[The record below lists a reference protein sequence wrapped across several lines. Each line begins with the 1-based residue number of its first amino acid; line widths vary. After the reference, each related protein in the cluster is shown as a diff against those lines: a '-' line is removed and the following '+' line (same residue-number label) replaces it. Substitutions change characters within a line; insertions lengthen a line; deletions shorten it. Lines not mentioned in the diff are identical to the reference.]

1 MSVIKHEVSVETITP
16 EMAAEWLSKNTFEN
30 QRKTLGKHIKF
41 LTETIRQ
48 GQFDTGSPIRFAVHN
63 QTNWLVDGQHR
74 LSAIIASGISSIAC
88 VVIKTHCQEERD
100 VAELYARIDRG
111 RGRSLVDALRG
122 LGLTNS
128 GVLSHSQIN
137 WLGAALTLI
146 AVGLRGHVNGSDY
159 ESRSPEFRAKL
170 ISEWEQCGQQ
180 FFAATDGSSDG
191 RLFTRRE
198 VVAVG
203 LITFADAHEM
213 ALQFWRG
220 AAMDDGLSAN
230 DPRKH
235 LLRILRTVPPTANGA
250 GMLAHSVAACWNA
263 WQRGDEMKIVRVADV
278 RAPIKLLGTR
288 YAKRND

>member
-1 MSVIKHEVSVETITP
+1 VSVIKHEVSVETITP
-16 EMAAEWLSKNTFEN
+16 EIAAEWLSKNTFEN
-30 QRKTLGKHIKF
+30 QRKVLGRHVKF

-63 QTNWLVDGQHR
+63 NTNWLVDGQHR
-74 LSAIIASGISSIAC
+74 LSAIIASGIPSIEC
-88 VVIKTHCQEERD
+88 VVIKTHCQEQQD

-128 GVLSHSQIN
+128 GVLNRTQIN
-137 WLGAALTLI
+137 LLGAALTLI
-146 AVGLRGHVNGSDY
+146 SIDLRGHINGADY

-170 ISEWEQCGQQ
+170 ISEWEQEGRQ
-180 FFAATDGSSDG
+180 FFSTTDGSPDG
-191 RLFTRRE
+191 RLFNRRE
-198 VVAVG
+198 VIAIG

-220 AAMDDGLSAN
+220 AAMDDGLSAT

-235 LLRILRTVPPTANGA
+235 LLRIIRTVPIASNGI
-250 GMLAHSVAACWNA
+250 GMLAHSVAVCWNA

-278 RAPIKLLGTR
+278 RAPVKLLGTR

>member
-16 EMAAEWLSKNTFEN
+16 EIAAEWLSKNTFEN

-48 GQFDTGSPIRFAVHN
+48 GQFDTGSPIRFAVYN
-63 QTNWLVDGQHR
+63 QIHWLVDGQHR
-74 LSAIIASGISSIAC
+74 LSAIIASGIPSIAC

-128 GVLSHSQIN
+128 GVLNHTQIN

-146 AVGLRGHVNGSDY
+146 SVGLRGHVNGSDY

-170 ISEWEQCGQQ
+170 ISEWEQYGQQ

-203 LITFADAHEM
+203 LITLADAHEM
-213 ALQFWRG
+213 AMQFWRG

-235 LLRILRTVPPTANGA
+235 LLRILRTVAPTANGA
-250 GMLAHSVAACWNA
+250 GMLAHSVATCWNA

>member
-1 MSVIKHEVSVETITP
+1 MSIIKHEVSVETITP
-16 EMAAEWLSKNTFEN
+16 EMAAEWLSRNTFEN
-30 QRKTLGKHIKF
+30 QRKALARHVKF

-48 GQFDTGSPIRFAVHN
+48 GQFDTGAPIRFAVHN
-63 QTNWLVDGQHR
+63 NTYWLVDGQHR
-74 LSAIIASGISSIAC
+74 LSAIIASGIPSIAC
-88 VVIKTHCQEERD
+88 VVIKTHCQEEQD

-146 AVGLRGHVNGSDY
+146 SIDLRGQVSGANY
-159 ESRSPEFRAKL
+159 EARSPEFRAKL
-170 ISEWEQCGQQ
+170 ISEWEHLGQQ

-191 RLFTRRE
+191 RLFNRRE
-198 VVAVG
+198 VIAVG

-220 AAMDDGLSAN
+220 AAMDDGLSST

-235 LLRILRTVPPTANGA
+235 LLRVLRTALPAANGV
-250 GMLAHSVAACWNA
+250 GMLAHSVAVCWNA